1 MRQTE
6 AIRALAA
13 QDLRGRYVFAQRD
26 LAKLFPAERG
36 GTLQASLGR
45 LVGAGVLTRA
55 AKGIYVFALSRHL
68 GADTVEAVARA
79 MRPGRYSYV
88 SLESALAEYGAI
100 SQAPVDRITIMTTGR
115 KGEYRTPF
123 GVIEF
128 THTKRRLA
136 ELLDSIVDV
145 GRPLRLATRA
155 AAWRDLKRVGRNTHL
170 VEWGPDHA
178 AWG

>member
-6 AIRALAA
+6 AIRALAE

-45 LVGAGVLTRA
+45 LVGAGV
-55 AKGIYVFALSRHL
+55 
-68 GADTVEAVARA
+68 
-79 MRPGRYSYV
+79 
-88 SLESALAEYGAI
+88 
-100 SQAPVDRITIMTTGR
+100 
-115 KGEYRTPF
+115 RTPF

-128 THTKRRLA
+128 THTKRRLEA
-136 ELLDSIVDV
+136 LLDSMVDV

-178 AWG
+178 A